1 MTSTLFLSQMYDMK
15 LDKGEVHI
23 RKSNPESTVWDDGE
37 EPVSNLEKIYNFV
50 HRNLLKLILTLV
62 RT

>member
-1 MTSTLFLSQMYDMK
+1 MK

-37 EPVSNLEKIYNFV
+37 EPVSRLKEIYHFV
-50 HRNLLKLILTLV
+50 HRNRLKLILMLV
-62 RT
+62 KT